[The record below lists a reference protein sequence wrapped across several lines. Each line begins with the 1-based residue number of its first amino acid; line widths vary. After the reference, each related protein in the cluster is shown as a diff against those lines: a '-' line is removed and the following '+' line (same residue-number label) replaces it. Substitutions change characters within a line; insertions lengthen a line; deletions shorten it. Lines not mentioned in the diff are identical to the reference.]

1 MFEKSLLFQYEINQ
15 ILSLLDNIFLG
26 GGGGAHKHARTDRMV
41 TKTNGITLLTSVHGV
56 N

>member
-15 ILSLLDNIFLG
+15 ILSLLDNIFFL
-26 GGGGAHKHARTDRMV
+26 GGGAHKHARTDRMV